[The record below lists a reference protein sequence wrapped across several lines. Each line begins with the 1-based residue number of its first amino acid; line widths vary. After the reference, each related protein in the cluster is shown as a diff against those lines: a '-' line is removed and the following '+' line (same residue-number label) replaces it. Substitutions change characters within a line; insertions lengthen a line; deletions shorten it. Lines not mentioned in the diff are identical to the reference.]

1 MTEEKVY
8 QLALSFIA
16 GIGDVFTR
24 QLISYTG
31 SAKAVFKLK
40 PGKLAKIPGIGL
52 KTISLIK
59 DAPLTQFLERA
70 EKEILRAEKECVQ
83 IFHYTDKGY
92 PDRLKSIMD
101 APSLI
106 YYKGSANL
114 NPVKVVAIV
123 GTRQATQYGKE
134 AVEALVS
141 GLAKHKALIISGLAY
156 GIDIHAHK
164 MAMQNNLETIA
175 IMASGINIIYPSTHR
190 SIALQMCN
198 QGGLLTERRFDEQP
212 DTHNFPA
219 RNRIIAGLADAVIV
233 VEAAER
239 GGALIT
245 AELANGYNRDVFA
258 VPGDIGKH
266 YSQGCNNL
274 IRNHKANILTSVA
287 DLEYI
292 LNWNHP
298 AGMDVQRPA
307 SYSEADFTPEELKV
321 IETLQVCG
329 KEALIDDLGW
339 KSQVPV
345 NQLAGILLS
354 LEFKGVVRS
363 LPGKKF
369 KLV

>member
-1 MTEEKVY
+1 MTDEKLY
-8 QLALSFIA
+8 QLALSYIT
-16 GIGDVFTR
+16 GIGDVYSR

-31 SAKAVFKLK
+31 SAEAVFKLK
-40 PGKLAKIPGIGL
+40 PGKLSKIPGIGL
-52 KTISLIK
+52 KTVSLIK
-59 DAPLTQFLERA
+59 EAPVAKLLEKA
-70 EKEILRAEKECVQ
+70 EKEIARAAKEGVQ
-83 IFHYTDKGY
+83 IFHYSDNGY
-92 PDRLKSIMD
+92 PDRLKNIVD
-101 APSLI
+101 APALI

-114 NPVKVVAIV
+114 NPVKAVAIV

-141 GLAKHKALIISGLAY
+141 GLARHNAQIISGLAY

-175 IMASGINIIYPSTHR
+175 VMASGINIIYPSTHR
-190 SIALQMCN
+190 SIAMQMCDR
-198 QGGLLTERRFDEQP
+198 GGLLTERSFDDQP
-212 DTHNFPA
+212 DSHNFPA

-233 VEAAER
+233 IEAAER

-245 AELANGYNRDVFA
+245 AELANGYDKDVFA
-258 VPGDIGKH
+258 VPGDIGRH

-274 IRNHKANILTSVA
+274 IKRNKAHLLTSVA

-292 LNWNHP
+292 LNWDRSEER
-298 AGMDVQRPA
+298 ASAKTA
-307 SYSEADFTPEELKV
+307 SYSEEEFTPDELKV
-321 IETLQVCG
+321 IKTLLSSG

-339 KSQVPV
+339 KAQISI
-345 NQLAGILLS
+345 NQLAGILLN

-369 KLV
+369 RLV